1 MHDFLFTFQSTH
13 LALKGEK
20 YHKKQGRRIK
30 LIPTP
35 FEIFAE
41 CGFSLEMNLDEKE
54 LEIIRDDKKWQYSE
68 CYLILSENGSN
79 RRYEKI

>member
-13 LALKGEK
+13 QALKGEK
-20 YHKKQGRRIK
+20 YHKKRGLKVK

-41 CGFSLEMNLDEKE
+41 CGFSLEINLDENE
-54 LEIIRDDKKWQYSE
+54 LEEIRGDGKWKYSE
-68 CYLILSENGSN
+68 CYLILSDDGRN
-79 RRYEKI
+79 RHYEKL

>member
-1 MHDFLFTFQSTH
+1 MHDFLFTFKSTH

-20 YHKKQGRRIK
+20 HHKKKGRKIK

-41 CGFSLEMNLDEKE
+41 CGFSLEITLDETELDSIRNSKE
-54 LEIIRDDKKWQYSE
+54 WEYSE
-68 CYLILSENGSN
+68 CYLILSEDGSN